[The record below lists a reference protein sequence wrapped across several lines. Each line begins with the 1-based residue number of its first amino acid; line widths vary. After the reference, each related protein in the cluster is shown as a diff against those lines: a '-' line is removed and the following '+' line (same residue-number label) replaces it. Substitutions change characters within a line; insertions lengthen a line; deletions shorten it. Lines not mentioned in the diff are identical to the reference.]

1 MFHFL
6 KLSDTECDFISN
18 VHQIFKAIMGPIIR
32 PEDWYTT
39 LDCSNKVP
47 IETADVAYNSGP
59 LMTCLKA
66 DLPV

>member
-1 MFHFL
+1 MFHFF

-47 IETADVAYNSGP
+47 IETADVA
-59 LMTCLKA
+59 
-66 DLPV
+66 